1 MFTKPQLPHQT
12 TTQQTAH
19 TDHITPDHTVSRSVI
34 HPHAQ
39 PRDTNSRFSFFTR
52 NTAVPSPSLSCIS
65 CLSIVTLSMSQS
77 SFICLLPCYVALDSS
92 SPEWSEDVAGVV
104 AVAVDGLTVVVVRVG
119 AREDVEV
126 EEGELAVVDQYKSV
140 RRTILRQ
147 RNQTNELANETS
159 KQLSE

>member
-1 MFTKPQLPHQT
+1 MPFMLT
-12 TTQQTAH
+12 
-19 TDHITPDHTVSRSVI
+19 
-34 HPHAQ
+34 
-39 PRDTNSRFSFFTR
+39 
-52 NTAVPSPSLSCIS
+52 
-65 CLSIVTLSMSQS
+65 MSQP
-77 SFICLLPCYVALDSS
+77 SFICLLPCYVVLDSS

-104 AVAVDGLTVVVVRVG
+104 AVAVDGLAVVVVRVG

-159 KQLSE
+159 